1 MSLKIHFMESHL
13 DFFTGNFSKVSDK
26 HGERFHQDIMAMEKA
41 VPRQV
46 DLKCVGR
53 LLLDTEEG
61 CTRRQILVK
70 VIRFYILEESFCLF
84 HEHVKYYFTHLNSSV
99 SLKPCLIGK
108 FSIHI

>member
-1 MSLKIHFMESHL
+1 MESHL
-13 DFFTGNFSKVSDK
+13 DFFPGNLSKVSDK
-26 HGERFHQDIMAMEKA
+26 HGERVHQDIMAMEKA

-61 CTRRQILVK
+61 CTQRQMLVK
-70 VIRFYILEESFCLF
+70 VICLYILEESFSLF
-84 HEHVKYYFTHLNSSV
+84 HEHVKYYFTYLNSSV

-108 FSIHI
+108 FCIHM